1 MMVMPKIRWTI
12 CCVSYFATGAAA
24 LVHGQAPA
32 NPVGEAPKVEAVK
45 AQATP
50 KSAAE
55 SGAANARTS
64 KTKSQQAK
72 AKGKKEPAVKFL
84 ETPPTLDPK
93 GEPPKPPGAS
103 DAGSAPEKP
112 AVESGATKPMDALQ
126 PPLPERGDP
135 SLIPGSPNNQLDEPV
150 PGVGVQPRPS
160 PAIKPPPQP
169 VYSIGKIVVKYA
181 GNASKQFPKLP
192 TPEKLLAKTVKLA
205 EFGGAYYHNQEPAS
219 QDKRLATPDPAL
231 PVSRI
236 VEPEPGKPSSPA
248 LPPPT
253 ATPIPEAGKVT
264 AKSGKKPAQKD
275 AKLVSKVQVVDFSLA
290 DAAKPRTVSAEA
302 LTDIFNAIVQEIN
315 AKGVIGVYI
324 EWPLD
329 PRDGAVPWKSG
340 ADVEITVSVSEVQH
354 IRTIARRVPFKPGS
368 VSLINDDQAPDGQT
382 VKDPKHLWIK
392 DKSPIKVGAL
402 IEKGP
407 LQDYLTRL
415 NRFEGRRVDSAINA
429 SGEAGKVILDYLIKE
444 QKPWSIYGQTSNTG
458 TEATGLW
465 RHRLGAEYKQLR
477 NADDILRF
485 EYVTSEPTRFQ
496 SAYGSYEMALIKPDR
511 LKAKLYASYGQYSA
525 QDIGFGLQT
534 FEGENLTVGTALT
547 WTPLY
552 WHEFPLDISVGVEWF
567 VVKTDNLSLG
577 QSEGAFIL
585 PTIGIGTERKTE
597 QFSLSIDL
605 SVQASFGG
613 PAQEDLDGLGR
624 IESDGEFILGKWDI
638 AASFYIEP
646 LLYGKKWRDFSRRD
660 LPNAKEEAEFNE
672 LGGEKRFGVKA
683 ADYFNTKQKAELDWK
698 RGIRV
703 HEVAFSSRGQYVVGD
718 NRLAPQLTSIA
729 GGFNTV
735 RGYPESFSS
744 GDNSW
749 TASLEYRLHIARLF
763 APYEVVEAKQ
773 DMAMLMAR
781 KAPEPVPPA
790 KGKRGKSA
798 PAPAAASTPAAS
810 PVKLASAEDKK
821 RNFNFRAPQAGAEPD
836 WDLIF
841 RVFSDGGQTFNN
853 EIQVATEVDRTLL
866 SVGAGIELQLFKPIF
881 ATTRPIVSQIL
892 PAYTAIRVDFGYVL
906 SDETELLIEPVNAGD
921 SRIHISGTIAW

>member
-1 MMVMPKIRWTI
+1 MIVMLKSRLTIR
-12 CCVSYFATGAAA
+12 CLFYLATGVATLA
-24 LVHGQAPA
+24 HGQSPA
-32 NPVGEAPKVEAVK
+32 TPPVEANRAVAGEAKASAKKASVK
-45 AQATP
+45 SGTSKSVTP
-50 KSAAE
+50 KA
-55 SGAANARTS
+55 
-64 KTKSQQAK
+64 KS
-72 AKGKKEPAVKFL
+72 KGKKEPAVKFL

-93 GEPPKPPGAS
+93 GEPPKPPDSS
-103 DAGSAPEKP
+103 DAVPPPDNKPAAELGAEKP
-112 AVESGATKPMDALQ
+112 METPRPAL
-126 PPLPERGDP
+126 PDNDP
-135 SLIPGSPNNQLDEPV
+135 SVLPGNSTNQLYEPT
-150 PGVGVQPRPS
+150 PSLGGPTRPT
-160 PAIKPPPQP
+160 AVIKAPPQP

-192 TPEKLLAKTVKLA
+192 TPEKLVAKTVKLA
-205 EFGGAYYHNQEPAS
+205 EFGGVFYHNQEPTS
-219 QDKRLATPDPAL
+219 PDQRKATPDQAL

-236 VEPEPGKPSSPA
+236 ETPAPNSAQPAPVVPATQEGGQVVGKPGK
-248 LPPPT
+248 
-253 ATPIPEAGKVT
+253 
-264 AKSGKKPAQKD
+264 KSARQD

-290 DAAKPRTVSAEA
+290 DGAKPRTVSAAA
-302 LTDIFNAIVQEIN
+302 LSDIFDAIVQEIN

-329 PRDGAVPWKSG
+329 PRDGTNPWKSG
-340 ADVEITVSVSEVQH
+340 ADVEITVSVSAVQH
-354 IRTIARRVPFKPGS
+354 IRTIARRVPFRTGS
-368 VSLINDDQAPDGQT
+368 VSLINDDEAPDGQA

-444 QKPWSIYGQTSNTG
+444 QKPWSIYAQSSNTG
-458 TEATGLW
+458 TEATGMW

-496 SAYGSYEMALIKPDR
+496 SAYGSYEMALVKPDR

-552 WHEFPLDISVGVEWF
+552 WREFPLDISVGVEWF

-597 QFSLSIDL
+597 QFALSIDL

-613 PAQEDLDGLGR
+613 PSQKDLDGLGR
-624 IESDGEFILGKWDI
+624 IEADGDFILGKWDV
-638 AASFYIEP
+638 AASVYLEP
-646 LLYGKKWRDFSRRD
+646 LLYGKKWREYSRRD
-660 LPNAKEEAEFNE
+660 LPNEKEKAEFEE
-672 LGGEKRFGVKA
+672 LGGTKRFGVRVE
-683 ADYFNTKQKAELDWK
+683 DYFSAKQKSELDWK

-744 GDNSW
+744 GDNAW

-763 APYEVVEAKQ
+763 APYEVVEAKE

-781 KAPEPVPPA
+781 KAPDPVPVAKQKKGKAATAPA
-790 KGKRGKSA
+790 KPIA
-798 PAPAAASTPAAS
+798 PT
-810 PVKLASAEDKK
+810 VQLASAVDKK
-821 RNFNFRAPQAGAEPD
+821 RNFNFRAPQAGTEPD

-841 RVFSDGGQTFNN
+841 RVFSDGGQTYNN
-853 EIQVATEVDRTLL
+853 AIQVATEVDRTLL
-866 SVGAGIELQLFKPIF
+866 SVGAGFELQVFKPIF
-881 ATTRPIVSQIL
+881 AMTGPIVSHVM

-906 SDETELLIEPVNAGD
+906 ADETELLLEPVDVGD